1 MEGSQNF
8 QNIYLSFFVEK
19 TKEKNCKDLGIGEDL
34 MKFEKTTT
42 PQSFILFFFFKKKRD
57 IFIILI

>member
-34 MKFEKTTT
+34 MKFAKTT
-42 PQSFILFFFFKKKRD
+42 PQSFIFFSLKKRG
-57 IFIILI
+57 IFS

>member
-1 MEGSQNF
+1 MEGSQKF

-42 PQSFILFFFFKKKRD
+42 PQSFILFFFF
-57 IFIILI
+57 